1 MPESF
6 KLSIIFV
13 TSNINKAKEIGNVLS
28 TYDISIVVSQIKKR
42 EIQSEDI
49 GEIARESA
57 LYAYQTLKKP
67 LFVED
72 AGLFVKI
79 LNGFPGPY
87 SSFVYKT
94 IGVDG
99 VLKLM
104 FGQSN
109 REAEFISQIA
119 YINEEGSL
127 KLCRGSC
134 EGTIAEEARGCGGF
148 GFDPIFIPK
157 GCSKTFA
164 EMSVVEKNMFSHR
177 AKAARLLASMLLE
190 EYK

>member
-134 EGTIAEEARGCGGF
+134 EG
-148 GFDPIFIPK
+148 
-157 GCSKTFA
+157 
-164 EMSVVEKNMFSHR
+164 
-177 AKAARLLASMLLE
+177 
-190 EYK
+190 